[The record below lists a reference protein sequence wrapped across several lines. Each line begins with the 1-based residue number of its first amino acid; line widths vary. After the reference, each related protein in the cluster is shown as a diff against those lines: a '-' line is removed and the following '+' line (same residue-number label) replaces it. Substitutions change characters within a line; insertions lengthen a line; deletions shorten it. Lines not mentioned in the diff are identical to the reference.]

1 MILISAC
8 LLGINCK
15 YDGQNNFDHRI
26 SLLAEKEKLVPL
38 CPEQLGGL
46 PTPRLKAETKD
57 GDGFAV
63 LEGKAHVLNEQKE
76 DVTSFF
82 IKGAKETLKAA
93 KLLRA
98 RCAILKDGSP
108 SCGVNFIY
116 DGTFQKQPKEGK
128 GVTAALLAQNGIKI
142 WAEDKIEQILTL
154 VEKRPLVA
162 VIGGGNNQISEEV
175 LRLAYEI
182 GRLLALLGAVILNGG
197 KGGVM
202 EAVSKGSQDTG
213 GISIGILPENTTD
226 KANPYLS
233 FALATGLGEAR
244 NAILATAC
252 EGVIALEGEYGTLS
266 EIALALKNEKAV
278 VALKSW
284 DFLRQEP
291 ALLFAST
298 PQEAVDMIYEA
309 VLQKRLKKY

>member
-1 MILISAC
+1 MIIVSAC
-8 LLGINCK
+8 LLGIKCK
-15 YDGQNNFDHRI
+15 YDGRSNFDHRI

-46 PTPRLKAETKD
+46 ATPRPKAEIKD

-63 LEGKAHVLNEQKE
+63 LEGKAHVLSEHKE

-82 IKGAKETLKAA
+82 IKGANETLKAA

-108 SCGVNFIY
+108 SCGVSFIY
-116 DGTFQKQPKEGK
+116 DGNFQKQPKEGK

-162 VIGGGNNQISEEV
+162 VVGGGKNQISEEV
-175 LRLAYEI
+175 LYLAYEI
-182 GRLLALLGAVILNGG
+182 GRLLALLGAVVLNGG

-202 EAVSKGSQDTG
+202 EAASKGCQDAG

-226 KANPYLS
+226 EANPYLS
-233 FALATGLGEAR
+233 LALATGLGEAR
-244 NAILATAC
+244 NALLTTVC
-252 EGVIALEGEYGTLS
+252 EGVVALEGEYGTLS
-266 EIALALKNEKAV
+266 EIAFALKNKKPV
-278 VALKSW
+278 VALQSW
-284 DFLRQEP
+284 KFLRQDP
-291 ALLFAST
+291 ALILADN
-298 PQEAVDMIYEA
+298 PCEAVDLIYEA
-309 VLQKRLKKY
+309 ILKMRQ

>member
-1 MILISAC
+1 MIIVSAC

-15 YDGQNNFDHRI
+15 YDGRSNFDHRI
-26 SLLAEKEKLVPL
+26 SLLVEKEKLVSL
-38 CPEQLGGL
+38 CPEQLGCL
-46 PTPRLKAETKD
+46 TTPRPKAEIKN

-63 LEGKAHVLNEQKE
+63 LEGKARVISEHKE

-82 IKGAKETLKAA
+82 IKGANETLKVA

-116 DGTFQKQPKEGK
+116 DGNFQKQPKEGK
-128 GVTAALLAQNGIKI
+128 GVTAALLAKNSIKI

-162 VIGGGNNQISEEV
+162 VVGGGNNQISEEV
-175 LRLAYEI
+175 LCLAYEV
-182 GRLLALLGAVILNGG
+182 GRLLALLGAAVLNGG

-202 EAVSKGSQDTG
+202 EAVSKGCQDAG
-213 GISIGILPENTTD
+213 GISIGILPENTTE
-226 KANPYLS
+226 KANPYLGL
-233 FALATGLGEAR
+233 ALATGLGEAR
-244 NAILATAC
+244 NAVLATVC

-266 EIALALKNEKAV
+266 EIALALKNEKPV

-284 DFLRQEP
+284 DFMQQEP
-291 ALLFAST
+291 SLLFASA
-298 PQEAVDMIYEA
+298 PQEAVDIIYEA
-309 VLQKRLKKY
+309 IWQKRLKKY